1 MIGIDTNVL
10 IRYLVRDDL
19 AQAQEA
25 SRIIEKQSVPI
36 FVNTIVLCE
45 LVWVLESAYECTKKS
60 IASVLKKILSTKQF
74 EIPNRSLTWRAL
86 DLYENCKA
94 DFSDILLGME
104 NQAQRCTIT
113 VTFDKNLNKLS
124 FFELLKADDE

>member
-19 AQAQEA
+19 SKAQEA
-25 SRIIEKQSVPI
+25 SRIIERESDSI
-36 FVNTIVLCE
+36 LINSIVLCE
-45 LVWVLESAYECTKKS
+45 LVWVLESAYECSKKS
-60 IASVLKKILSTKQF
+60 IVSVLKKILSTKQF
-74 EIPNRSLTWRAL
+74 EIPNRSLIWRAL

-104 NQAQRCTIT
+104 NQAQKCSTT
-113 VTFDKNLNKLS
+113 VTFDKNLNNIGI
-124 FFELLKADDE
+124 FELLKTDGD

>member
-25 SRIIEKQSVPI
+25 SRIIERQSVPI
-36 FVNTIVLCE
+36 YVNTLVLCE

-60 IASVLKKILSTKQF
+60 IASVLIACHHDKANSIL
-74 EIPNRSLTWRAL
+74 P
-86 DLYENCKA
+86 
-94 DFSDILLGME
+94 ILLNMK
-104 NQAQRCTIT
+104 ISWL
-113 VTFDKNLNKLS
+113 FL
-124 FFELLKADDE
+124 